1 MLRASYPLVSKAIIS
16 IDIAGKKNEVDNKT
30 PWNICQY
37 KIQKQKGKTVGKLS
51 G

>member
-1 MLRASYPLVSKAIIS
+1 M
-16 IDIAGKKNEVDNKT
+16 IDAAGKKNEVDNKT

-37 KIQKQKGKTVGKLS
+37 KIKKGVVKTAEKLS